1 MDDPA
6 ISSTA
11 ISGAEDPSAEPDAEP
26 DTEAWDRQLWTIL
39 TRGLEDVFPIKYPF
53 EYGEYGHFRYFRAS
67 ILN

>member
-1 MDDPA
+1 LDDPA

-39 TRGLEDVFPIKYPF
+39 TQGLEDDFPEFSY
-53 EYGEYGHFRYFRAS
+53 
-67 ILN
+67 